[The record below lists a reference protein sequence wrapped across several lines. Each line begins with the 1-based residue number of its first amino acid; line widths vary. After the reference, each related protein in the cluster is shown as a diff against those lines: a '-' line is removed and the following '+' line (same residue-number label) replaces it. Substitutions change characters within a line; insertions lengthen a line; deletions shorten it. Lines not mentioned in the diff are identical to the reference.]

1 MHGNSCS
8 SKKNEN
14 ITVNDIEWHL
24 KRLKNSKSTG
34 FDNISNI
41 MLKNF
46 SGSFIKLLHKI
57 VDLSFKTAVLPSE
70 WKRTKMIMIPKKYD
84 GDLKDP
90 DNYRPL
96 SLTSSIAK
104 LAERIIENILN
115 RFISHKNIIVPYQ
128 SGFRVGR
135 STHDNLFY
143 LTQKISENLSQN
155 LRSCAIFFIYRKH
168 LIKCGIMVFCLSLK
182 ILEYVR

>member
-1 MHGNSCS
+1 MH
-8 SKKNEN
+8 
-14 ITVNDIEWHL
+14 
-24 KRLKNSKSTG
+24 
-34 FDNISNI
+34 
-41 MLKNF
+41 
-46 SGSFIKLLHKI
+46 KL
-57 VDLSFKTAVLPSE
+57 VDLSFKTAVLPSD

-128 SGFRVGR
+128 TGYRVGR

-155 LRSCAIFFIYRKH
+155 LRSCAIFFDISKAFDKLWH
-168 LIKCGIMVFCLSLK
+168 NGLLFKLENLGNGVCKVIKKWIAAFLSNCFGYVSVDGVYSDLVK
-182 ILEYVR
+182 IETGVP